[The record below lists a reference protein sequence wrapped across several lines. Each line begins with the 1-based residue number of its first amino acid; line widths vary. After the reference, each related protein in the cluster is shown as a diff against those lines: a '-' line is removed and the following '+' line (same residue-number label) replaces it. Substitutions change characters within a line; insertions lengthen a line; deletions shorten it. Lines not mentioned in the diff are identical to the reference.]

1 VTVGAIEANYFTTR
15 TLLSPEDGIVIM
27 QPNYMQ
33 IWGCAK
39 NPNLNIRTFNLKEE
53 NGWAPDLDELKGVM
67 TPKTNLIA
75 VCNPNTPT
83 GYSLSEDEMRAIVS
97 IADSVGVWILAHN
110 L

>member
-1 VTVGAIEANYFTTR
+1 
-15 TLLSPEDGIVIM
+15 M

-75 VCNPNTPT
+75 VCTPNNPT

-97 IADSVGVWILAHN
+97 VADIVGAWILAHN